1 MKELFLSR
9 VLRADELDIVDEEDI
24 ALITK
29 VSAEGVHITL
39 AQAGDELVHELLGG
53 HVHDAPGGVLLEDLD
68 ADGLEQVCL
77 AEADAAEDEE
87 RVVVLAGVVG
97 DGDAGRVG
105 ELVGRPD
112 DELIEGVAR
121 VDARGL
127 EGLGGGDGLRG
138 AALRAG
144 LWAVEGAG

>member
-1 MKELFLSR
+1 MKELLLGR
-9 VLRADELDIVDEEDI
+9 ILRADELDIIDEEDI

-121 VDARGL
+121 VDAGGL

-138 AALRAG
+138 RGCA
-144 LWAVEGAG
+144 GAGSVYWGAG